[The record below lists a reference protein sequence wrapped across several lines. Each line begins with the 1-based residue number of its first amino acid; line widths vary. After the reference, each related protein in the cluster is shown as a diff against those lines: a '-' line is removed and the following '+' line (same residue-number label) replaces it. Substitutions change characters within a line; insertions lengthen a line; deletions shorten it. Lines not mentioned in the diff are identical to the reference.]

1 MKINGIIKY
10 RSVWMAIA
18 ILWVILFHATVTID
32 NTALSF
38 IKEIGYGGVDIFFF
52 ASGLGCFYSLSKN
65 SNINEFLKREVN
77 NTQVKKKGKG
87 GIMKFEPSDTEMKN
101 IIEKKY
107 LQINPKFKIYVND
120 LVTAKYT
127 SKKRLKD
134 IPNFESQI
142 VFENQREEIK
152 K

>member
-1 MKINGIIKY
+1 
-10 RSVWMAIA
+10 
-18 ILWVILFHATVTID
+18 
-32 NTALSF
+32 
-38 IKEIGYGGVDIFFF
+38 
-52 ASGLGCFYSLSKN
+52 
-65 SNINEFLKREVN
+65 
-77 NTQVKKKGKG
+77 
-87 GIMKFEPSDTEMKN
+87 MKFEPSDTEMKN
-101 IIEKKY
+101 IIEKKC